1 MQVKGNQ
8 YIYSDISGL
17 NDLKVEARANQKN
30 ALKEVAK
37 QFESLFMNMMLKSMR
52 DASMGDPIF
61 DSNQSGMYR
70 DMFDRQLALSLS
82 KGHGMGL
89 AEVLERQLSQ
99 QIPGLTDK
107 QQSGRAVKVST
118 GYQPD
123 RIFPQDISSVISKQ
137 AAQVNYRDSY
147 SRPVDRIDLT
157 KDINSPQEKF
167 IRELWPMAEAAADEL
182 DILPEVL
189 ISQAALETGWG
200 KYVNKDSNGQSSFN
214 LFNIKA
220 GKGWEGK
227 TVDKTTLE
235 YHNGRPVKEVASFR
249 AYDSYADSFRDYVD
263 FIKSSKR
270 YQSILSE
277 GADPEKYIRG
287 LHKAGYATD
296 PAYADK
302 ILNIINREWDVI
314 NKTISLYE
322 GMETH
327 V

>member
-17 NDLKVEARANQKN
+17 NDLKVQARTNQKM
-30 ALKEVAK
+30 ALKDVAK

-82 KGHGMGL
+82 KGQGMGL

-99 QIPGLTDK
+99 QIPGLRDTQASAK
-107 QQSGRAVKVST
+107 SKT
-118 GYQPD
+118 GMTQVAYQPD
-123 RIFPQDISSVISKQ
+123 HISRRDISGLINGQLLERKFLPRSV
-137 AAQVNYRDSY
+137 DS
-147 SRPVDRIDLT
+147 IDLS
-157 KDINSPQEKF
+157 KDISSPQEKF
-167 IRELWPMAEAAADEL
+167 IRELWPMADAAADEL
-182 DILPEVL
+182 DTLPEVL

-200 KYVNKDSNGQSSFN
+200 KHVTTDAKGNSSFN

-220 GKGWEGK
+220 GADWDGK
-227 TVDKTTLE
+227 TIEKTTIE
-235 YHNGRPVKEVASFR
+235 FHNGIPVKEVARFR
-249 AYDSYADSFRDYVD
+249 AYDSYAESFNDYVN
-263 FIKSSKR
+263 FLKTSGR
-270 YQSILSE
+270 YDSALQNA
-277 GADPEKYIRG
+277 ADPEKFIRG
-287 LHKAGYATD
+287 LHHAGYATD

-302 ILNIINREWDVI
+302 VLNIINREWDVI

-322 GMETH
+322 GMEQN